1 MASTSASRGK
11 EEMGEKLRNKQ
22 ADRERGFHSFTH
34 NSDPALTVSHDTKH
48 TKVRWR
54 AFLKKGSSIESD
66 NNGVVSPFPLN
77 SLLLLP
83 E

>member
-1 MASTSASRGK
+1 MASTSPSRSK
-11 EEMGEKLRNKQ
+11 EGMGEKLRNKQ

-34 NSDPALTVSHDTKH
+34 NSDTALTVSHD